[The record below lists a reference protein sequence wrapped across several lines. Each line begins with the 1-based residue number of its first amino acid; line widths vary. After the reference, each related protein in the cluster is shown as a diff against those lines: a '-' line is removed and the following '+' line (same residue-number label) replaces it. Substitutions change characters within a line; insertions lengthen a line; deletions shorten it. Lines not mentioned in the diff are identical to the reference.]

1 MIFWIALTREI
12 VRISEGKSERTS
24 DRSIDRSKPGPS
36 LEQCDALSDDFS
48 EESDQ
53 PLSFSRKKMK
63 LHVSTDESPGNSDE
77 KTEAGDDV
85 SGYRL
90 MDLNN
95 FIISVLHGTQM
106 RWR

>member
-1 MIFWIALTREI
+1 
-12 VRISEGKSERTS
+12 
-24 DRSIDRSKPGPS
+24 
-36 LEQCDALSDDFS
+36 
-48 EESDQ
+48 
-53 PLSFSRKKMK
+53 MK
-63 LHVSTDESPGNSDE
+63 LHVYTDESPSTSDE

-85 SGYRL
+85 SEYRL

>member
-1 MIFWIALTREI
+1 
-12 VRISEGKSERTS
+12 
-24 DRSIDRSKPGPS
+24 
-36 LEQCDALSDDFS
+36 
-48 EESDQ
+48 
-53 PLSFSRKKMK
+53 MK

-85 SGYRL
+85 SVYRL